1 MCAMLNGTMLE
12 LKRRAIR
19 AALFKTNCD
28 WKAAGQMLAMS
39 PNGVASFAK
48 REKLVRPGR
57 KAGEKA
63 WVLA

>member
-1 MCAMLNGTMLE
+1 MRNGEMRE
-12 LKRRAIR
+12 MKKRAIR
-19 AALFKTNCD
+19 LALSKTNCE
-28 WKAAGQMLAMS
+28 WKKAAFLLGMS

-57 KAGEKA
+57 KLGEKA